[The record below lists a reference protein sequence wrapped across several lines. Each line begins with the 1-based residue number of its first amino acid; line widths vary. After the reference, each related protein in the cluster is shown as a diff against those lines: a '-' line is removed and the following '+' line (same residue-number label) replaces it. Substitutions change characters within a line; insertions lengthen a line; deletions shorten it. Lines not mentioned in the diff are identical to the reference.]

1 MRTIKITEQIHYV
14 GTNDRKKFLFENNW
28 PLPNGVSYNSYLI
41 ADEKS
46 ALIDTI
52 EYGSDDEYL
61 DKIRVTLNGKP
72 LDYLIVNHMEPD
84 HSSMIK
90 SVVRMFPQ
98 VKVVGNAI
106 TRKMLQAYYDI
117 REENFYLVDEGD
129 RIELGKCTLTFA
141 LVPWVHWPET
151 MVTYEIN
158 SKTLFSCDAFGGF
171 GTLDG
176 SIFDGDNDFKTYYLE
191 DMRRY
196 YSNIVGKYSL
206 PVQKALAKL
215 EGLEMKIIAPSH
227 GLIWKDHPEKVIGLY
242 DRWSRHEAE
251 EGVVI
256 AYASMYGNTE
266 KIADYLGSL
275 FGDQKIPVRVY
286 DVSRTHVSDL
296 LSQIWKYKGLILG
309 TCAYNGQMHPM
320 MEHLCNEIKLSAP
333 KHKVFSLFGSS
344 SWNGAGVKELKKF
357 AEHYGFALTGP
368 VVEISGAPSLV
379 KVEESAI
386 ALVDEFVKALKK

>member
-28 PLPNGVSYNSYLI
+28 PLPNGVSYNSYLV

-61 DKIRVTLNGKP
+61 DRICVALNGKP

-90 SVVRMFPQ
+90 SVVRMFPK

-106 TRKMLQAYYDI
+106 THKMLKAYYDI
-117 REENFYLVDEGD
+117 RDENFHLVHEGD
-129 RIELGKCTLTFA
+129 KIELGKCTLTFA

-151 MVTYEIN
+151 MVTYEIS
-158 SKTLFSCDAFGGF
+158 SKTLFSCDAFGSF

-176 SIFDGDNDFKTYYLE
+176 SIFDGDNDFETYYLE

-196 YSNIVGKYSL
+196 YSNIVGKYSA

-215 EGLEMKIIAPSH
+215 GGLEIKTIAPSH
-227 GLIWKDHPEKVIGLY
+227 GLIWRDNPGKVIELY
-242 DRWSRHEAE
+242 DKWSRYEAE

-256 AYASMYGNTE
+256 VYASMYGNTE

-275 FGDQKIPVRVY
+275 FGDHKIPVRVY

-333 KHKVFSLFGSS
+333 KNKVFSLFGSS

-357 AEHYGFALTGP
+357 AESYGFSLTGP
-368 VVEISGAPSLV
+368 VVEISGSPSLV
-379 KVEESAI
+379 KVEESAV
-386 ALVDEFVKALKK
+386 AMVNEFVNALKN

>member
-1 MRTIKITEQIHYV
+1 MRTIKITENIHYV

-52 EYGSDDEYL
+52 EFGSDDDYL
-61 DKIRVTLNGKP
+61 DKISIALQGKP

-106 TRKMLQAYYDI
+106 TQKMLKAYYDI
-117 REENFYLVDEGD
+117 RDENFYLVNEGD
-129 RIELGKCTLTFA
+129 QIVLGKCTLTFA
-141 LVPWVHWPET
+141 LIPWVHWPET
-151 MVTYEIN
+151 MVTYEIS
-158 SKTLFSCDAFGGF
+158 SKTLFTCDAFGGF

-176 SIFDGDNDFKTYYLE
+176 SIFDGDNDFETYYLE

-215 EGLEMKIIAPSH
+215 GGLEIKTIAPSH
-227 GLIWKDHPEKVIGLY
+227 GLIWRDNPAKVIGLY
-242 DRWSRHEAE
+242 DQWSKYEAE

-266 KIADYLGSL
+266 KIADYIGSL
-275 FGDQKIPVRVY
+275 FGDHKVPVRVY

-333 KHKVFSLFGSS
+333 KNKVFSLFGSS

-357 AEHYGFALTGP
+357 AENYGFALTGP

-379 KVEESAI
+379 KVEESAV
-386 ALVDEFVKALKK
+386 AMVDEFVNALKK